1 MWNRA
6 CPLCFV
12 KLSPFLALSASNDLT
27 CPACHAPVELSRHSR
42 VLSSFVGIVVALPAF
57 YLTSTAI
64 HLARW
69 IFPMIAAFLAFG
81 CASAL
86 MLFIRSDLVV
96 PPHQDSSIFPHPPS

>member
-12 KLSPFLALSASNDLT
+12 KLSPFLVLSRSNDLT
-27 CPACHAPVELSRHSR
+27 CPACHANLELSRHSR
-42 VLSSFVGIVVALPAF
+42 VLSSFVGIFAALLAF
-57 YLTSTAI
+57 YLVSTAI

-69 IFPMIAAFLAFG
+69 ILPMVVSFLTFG

-86 MLFIRSDLVV
+86 MLLIRSDLVV
-96 PPHQDSSIFPHPPS
+96 PPHQDSSIFPHSPS